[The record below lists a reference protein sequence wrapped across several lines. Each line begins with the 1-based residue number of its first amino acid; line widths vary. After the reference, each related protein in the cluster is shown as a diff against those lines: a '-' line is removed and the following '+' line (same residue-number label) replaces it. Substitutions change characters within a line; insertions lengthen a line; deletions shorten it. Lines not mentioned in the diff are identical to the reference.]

1 MYQGK
6 LVRLRAFDNSDLM
19 YALSMNND
27 YNVMRTASSAIL
39 YPTTVEDQAR
49 FIANQTSYSSG
60 DYQFAI
66 ERLDNGCFI
75 GQCGVMQINWKN
87 RRAELGIMLTKEAAG
102 KGFGT
107 EAVSLL
113 CKFAF
118 DEMNLHKLKACV
130 FSFNTPA
137 IRCYEKCGF
146 VHEGVLKDEV
156 YREGQYHDACVMA
169 KIKTEA

>member
-6 LVRLRAFDNSDLM
+6 LVKLRAFDNSDLM
-19 YALSMNND
+19 YALTIQND
-27 YNVMRTASSAIL
+27 YQVMRTASSGIL
-39 YPTTVEDQAR
+39 YPSTVEDQAR
-49 FIANQTSYSSG
+49 FMSNQTSYTAG

-66 ERLDNGCFI
+66 ERLDNGRFI
-75 GQCGVMQINWKN
+75 GQCGLMQVNWKN
-87 RRAELGIMLTKEAAG
+87 RRAELGIMLTKDAMG
-102 KGFGT
+102 HGFGT

-113 CKFAF
+113 CTFAF
-118 DEMNLHKLKACV
+118 NEMNLHKLKAVV

-146 VHEGVLKDEV
+146 IQEGNLKDEV
-156 YREGQYHDACVMA
+156 YREGQYHDAIVMA